1 MSPRL
6 SIRIISTLFLFT
18 TISCGPGNSPTVKDS
33 ISPDTAPTIA
43 TEPAP
48 GVTFTVSDVDLPA
61 TLLTEVN
68 FREALEGRI
77 GKQVFVFPESQQNE
91 KVVPVAMNGFVQTIH
106 DCYAQHRPLILSPDD
121 IWLTLCQG
129 FSIHLN
135 LHFDSLRTQVFTEDK
150 PVDIIVRN
158 DSLVNGNAANWE
170 QLIAGLSE
178 KTKAFTRSDVYGT
191 IVQDFSTT
199 SEIEHTAFE
208 ITLLEVQQKAFS
220 YIGESGCGIPRVTLE
235 GSVEDWKK
243 VSAGM
248 QQFRK
253 FGLDYWVKE
262 MEPVLQQFIAA
273 AEGKADKKFWESI
286 YKETSEYN
294 ATYISG
300 WMLKLFPY
308 VKEKEY
314 DGPMESFHYIPNKF
328 LRGEEHRRSKLQ
340 TKDLPGGFSKISVQW
355 NAFSPLVPATEMKKM
370 EIYAGFIAIRQ
381 DSASKALSPIITWAV
396 CEKDA
401 KKVEQRLPKNE
412 PVNLQH
418 R

>member
-1 MSPRL
+1 MRNPAIL
-6 SIRIISTLFLFT
+6 TVIFFFGPFFFA
-18 TISCGPGNSPTVKDS
+18 CGPGQPSPHPAENDS
-33 ISPDTAPTIA
+33 ATTHADT
-43 TEPAP
+43 
-48 GVTFTVSDVDLPA
+48 LPA
-61 TLLTEVN
+61 LPASITFKVSEVELPSTLLAEVN
-68 FREALEGRI
+68 FRDALEGRI
-77 GKQVFVFPESQQNE
+77 GKEVFAFPETQQNE
-91 KVVPVAMNGFVQTIH
+91 KVVPVRMNGFVQVVH
-106 DCYAQHRPLILSPDD
+106 DCYAQHRPLELSPDD
-121 IWLTLCQG
+121 IWLLLCQG

-135 LHFDSLRTQVFTEDK
+135 THFDSLKTQVFTAEK

-158 DSLVNGNAANWE
+158 DSLVTGNSANWQ

-178 KTKAFTRSDVYGT
+178 KTKKFTRSDVYGM

-220 YIGESGCGIPRVTLE
+220 YTGESGCGIPRITLE
-235 GSVEDWKK
+235 GSVDDWKK

-253 FGLDYWVKE
+253 FGLDEWVTE

-308 VKEKEY
+308 VKEVEY
-314 DGPMESFHYIPNKF
+314 DGPMQSFHYIPNKF

-340 TKDLPGGFSKISVQW
+340 TKDLPDGFAKINVQW
-355 NAFSPLVPATEMKKM
+355 NTFPPLVPAPETKKM

-381 DSASKALSPIITWAV
+381 DSASKALSPVITWAV
-396 CEKDA
+396 CEKNA
-401 KKVEQRLPKNE
+401 KKVELRLPKNE
-412 PVNLQH
+412 PVDLKH